1 MNELKVVAER
11 VGQLTVEAIKISF
24 RLQGHRLTGG
34 LEKSI
39 NYKVTLD
46 AGGAKVLIIMEDYGV
61 IQDQGIAPQN
71 IPYSG
76 NNGTATRSKYI
87 QGLADFAKKRF
98 FVDIKE
104 ATSIAFAIANVH
116 KREGMQT
123 RASNRFSRIGKRRGA
138 IKEAL
143 DDTQEERELLI
154 EQALAMAIK
163 VTFEQ
168 ILKNGNN

>member
-1 MNELKVVAER
+1 MNEIKAVANQI
-11 VGQLTVEAIKISF
+11 GALTVEAIKVSF
-24 RLQGHRLTGG
+24 RFQGHRLTGN

-39 NYKVTLD
+39 GYKVVLD
-46 AGGAKVLIIMEDYGV
+46 SRGARILIVMEDYGV
-61 IQDQGIAPQN
+61 IQDQGISAQN
-71 IPYSG
+71 IPFG
-76 NNGTATRSKYI
+76 GTGSSAKSKYI
-87 QGLADFAKKRF
+87 QGLADFAQKRF

-123 RASNRFSRIGKRRGA
+123 RASSRFSRSGKRRGA

-143 DDTQEERELLI
+143 DDTQEEREALI
-154 EQALAMAIK
+154 EKALSMAIK

-168 ILKNGNN
+168 VLKNGNN